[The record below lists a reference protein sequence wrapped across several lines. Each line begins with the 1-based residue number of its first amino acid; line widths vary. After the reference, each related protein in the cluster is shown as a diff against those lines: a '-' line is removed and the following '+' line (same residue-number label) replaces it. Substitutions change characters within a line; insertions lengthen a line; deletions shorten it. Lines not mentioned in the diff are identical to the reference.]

1 MDFMI
6 GCNYWASNAGTEM
19 WVNWDEKVIRDDL
32 DILSQNGVEYMR
44 VFPNWRDFQ
53 PVVKMYGG
61 GGDFKEYRLKKDSA
75 ASNPYFLDDEML
87 NRFDKFCDICR
98 EYGIKLI
105 VSLLTGWMSGG
116 LFIPEALNDKNLFTD
131 PAALM
136 FEQKFIKGF
145 VLRFK
150 DKENIYAWD
159 LGNECNCMSK
169 IPKLA
174 GDTDCDI
181 STNWTYIITDAIKAA
196 DGKRPIMSGMANLGP
211 ERAKTLWSLQEHAEC
226 VDIMTTHPYTLF
238 HPHCSNDYFAS
249 IRSTLHATAETRYY
263 ADISKKPCFVEEIGT
278 LGNSLC
284 CDDTAADF
292 MNVNLYSNWA
302 NGNNGLLWWCA
313 NEQSHLKTP
322 PYIWGMLEVE
332 LGMISADRKP
342 KKYLTKMKEFSDFL
356 KSLDFKLPRAKT
368 DAVCIIPCGYE
379 QWDVWGIAFSAYIMA
394 KQAKINLKFAY
405 CDDELP
411 DAGFYI
417 LPSINTDYPTLK
429 FYELKEKVRKGATLY
444 ISNNC
449 GFMQGLKEFAGVE
462 ITDSANTSGR
472 IEFSF
477 KGIEFKADVQRRY
490 KTKAAGAKVISYD
503 KDGNVIISKNS
514 YGKGSVG
521 FVNVP
526 IEKNKMNEFDA
537 FSDSSYLIYDEL
549 LKECKKN
556 HIVLC
561 DNPNLCITHHFD
573 KDSCYVVIIN
583 HSSIIQEMK
592 LKINGAYRLEKAYK
606 GCETSIGAFDAAVLK
621 YSRI

>member
-61 GGDFKEYRLKKDSA
+61 GGDFKEYRLKKYSA

-159 LGNECNCMSK
+159 LGN
-169 IPKLA
+169 
-174 GDTDCDI
+174 
-181 STNWTYIITDAIKAA
+181 
-196 DGKRPIMSGMANLGP
+196 
-211 ERAKTLWSLQEHAEC
+211 
-226 VDIMTTHPYTLF
+226 
-238 HPHCSNDYFAS
+238 CSNDYFAS